1 MIFLLYFQEIY
12 ETKKKVKEALK
23 KVKKEEIARA
33 VQECHEDRT
42 AKMEVIVKHLELV
55 IMAFVKFA
63 KMIPRFMDLPLNDQA
78 ALVKCKFCETSW
90 RDEGGRVLSISLFKS
105 TQNVY
110 VLPLIMLKHF
120 KICLEQSNKH
130 IN

>member
-1 MIFLLYFQEIY
+1 
-12 ETKKKVKEALK
+12 
-23 KVKKEEIARA
+23 
-33 VQECHEDRT
+33 
-42 AKMEVIVKHLELV
+42 MEVIVKHLELV

-110 VLPLIMLKHF
+110 VLPLVMLKHAQNLSRTV
-120 KICLEQSNKH
+120 KQTYQLNKTICW
-130 IN
+130 